1 MLFFAHSSTRDF
13 DRLSSEVQRGGGHSP
28 ARRPGSDR
36 RLRPRSCSPVAPF
49 GGLRPFGRATARC
62 VNQSSTG
69 GDWVPASTGDGIG
82 GRLVVAL
89 PPLCPHR
96 RSNSDHVLWRNRESR
111 SRPGN
116 CVSRPGNAISWELS
130 PLMNIMFII
139 FLFCEFLMVFAG
151 SALLSHA
158 LIALG
163 CHQQGHAGSKTLHQ
177 QNPPV
182 LNWRC
187 QLTQV
192 DLYNDCRMVV
202 VVVVVVF

>member
-1 MLFFAHSSTRDF
+1 MHAVFLRTHPPVTSTDCPAK
-13 DRLSSEVQRGGGHSP
+13 SNGGGGHSP

-49 GGLRPFGRATARC
+49 GGLRPFGCATARC

-96 RSNSDHVLWRNRESR
+96 RSDSDHVLWRNRESR

-130 PLMNIMFII
+130 PLMNIVFII

-151 SALLSHA
+151 SALLSHYKHTCTHCA
-158 LIALG
+158 WLPSARA
-163 CHQQGHAGSKTLHQ
+163 CWQ
-177 QNPPV
+177 
-182 LNWRC
+182 
-187 QLTQV
+187 
-192 DLYNDCRMVV
+192 
-202 VVVVVVF
+202 